1 MRDSKEVPYIVIER
15 EGGGQVGTF
24 FVGALLGAGLAL
36 LLAPKS
42 GEEMQQEL
50 KMQARKLREAA
61 EDRVREAQRQLE
73 DRLDQAREGVQ
84 LRFEEVREAM
94 DTGRSAAVEARSE
107 LERKLERS
115 KAAYRAGIEAAR
127 DTATRETAARDQAR
141 DDGAPLMDDE
151 GGAQA

>member
-15 EGGGQVGTF
+15 EGVGQVGTF

-42 GEEMQQEL
+42 GEEMQQDL
-50 KMQARKLREAA
+50 KVQARKLREAA

-73 DRLDQAREGVQ
+73 DRLDQAREGVN

-107 LERKLERS
+107 LRKKHDRHSQRER
-115 KAAYRAGIEAAR
+115 
-127 DTATRETAARDQAR
+127 DHTRGLGQLL
-141 DDGAPLMDDE
+141 PV
-151 GGAQA
+151 